1 MRTLQPNICI
11 DKESVN
17 ELPIESFGGAIHV
30 VDTPEAAET
39 AIETLRHAPMLGI
52 DTETKPSFRKG
63 KTNKVS
69 LIQIATDN
77 ECFLFRINKIGF
89 TPALRDLLT
98 DPDLLKIGLSLK
110 DDFSVLHRVGDFKP
124 QNYVELQTLV
134 KQYGIAD
141 MSLQKIYAII
151 FGKKYQRL
159 NGSPIGRLPPSPCP
173 NNTMP
178 HSMRGPAC
186 TYTTHCYI
194 KNPFISIPLLL
205 PMIAKGKTPTLK
217 TYNNETSKEICLY
230 SCHVVDIPYRHGFHG
245 T

>member
-151 FGKKYQRL
+151 FGKKISKAQRL
-159 NGSPIGRLPPSPCP
+159 SNWE
-173 NNTMP
+173 
-178 HSMRGPAC
+178 A
-186 TYTTHCYI
+186 
-194 KNPFISIPLLL
+194 
-205 PMIAKGKTPTLK
+205 PTLSVPQQYYAALDAWACLHI
-217 TYNNETSKEICLY
+217 YNALLHKEPFYINTFASTNDSERENAHLKNLQ
-230 SCHVVDIPYRHGFHG
+230 
-245 T
+245 